1 MNSRCIN
8 YNPDIRNKVKNKL
21 RMKAKNYAYFK
32 LEEKATKSVKK
43 NKNNFSH
50 EFAMSTR

>member
-8 YNPDIRNKVKNKL
+8 YNPDIQNKVKNKL
-21 RMKAKNYAYFK
+21 RINAKNYAYFK

-43 NKNNFSH
+43 NKKSFSH
-50 EFAMSTR
+50 EFAMSIR